1 MAGPARRPRP
11 LGPLLTASL
20 ALHLSL
26 LILLLVTI
34 ERQPRQTDEPPP
46 ADFAMV
52 FEGHSPERSSGPNP
66 ELNHPPRP
74 GSPAPAASV
83 PAVPS
88 LPPSVAILPP
98 PPPRSQA
105 EVRPAPAPPTP
116 PLSQASPAP
125 PVAPQA
131 PASPDVGAAP
141 AEPAPPVAPL
151 AMAIPRPPPVPVVP
165 SPSETPRAPRA
176 RPERTT
182 PSRPGREPAFPTPL
196 AFSFGLPGATAPHS
210 ALAPRSAPLPGAP
223 ARISHPGQPG
233 TLDLSF
239 GQVVGGSLSPSSSV
253 QMEGVAVS
261 TDWLNLVSAWWR
273 RHAYYPPQA
282 GVNGEE
288 GDVMLHMRVDHDG
301 RVEALELIGHSGSQW
316 LDLGGLSIFR
326 DAHLPPLP
334 QDMPEAQIP
343 FHVTIHYV
351 IVRQR

>member
-20 ALHLSL
+20 ALHLSV

-52 FEGHSPERSSGPNP
+52 FEGHSPERNSGPNP

-105 EVRPAPAPPTP
+105 EVRPTPAPPTP

-125 PVAPQA
+125 PAAPQA

-196 AFSFGLPGATAPHS
+196 AFSFGLPGATAQH
-210 ALAPRSAPLPGAP
+210 SAPLPSAP

-239 GQVVGGSLSPSSSV
+239 GQVEGGSLSPSSSV

-301 RVEALELIGHSGSQW
+301 RVEALELIGWPGPQW